1 MGLLEFDSMPS
12 ISVSALRLADKV
24 SGGGYSISLG
34 DYSEEWKSQR
44 RLAHSALQHCV
55 AESLH
60 CLIEEQA
67 LYLKQVQNEDKFV
80 WL

>member
-1 MGLLEFDSMPS
+1 MYTNILFLYCLSL
-12 ISVSALRLADKV
+12 ALRLADKV

-34 DYSEEWKSQR
+34 DYSEEWKSHR
-44 RLAHSALQHCV
+44 RLAHSALQRCV

-67 LYLKQVQNEDKFV
+67 LYLKQVQNANI
-80 WL
+80 